1 MKQGVRKAWPSAP
14 MFMRGYMSSWDTN
27 TLQFTCY
34 FSAPR
39 PCFTLKRELTT
50 RLQFAVF
57 SYRSVIFQV
66 GLLQWLHGTPSFA
79 VQLSVWSGR
88 LFIEAKQCCNCWT
101 GKEPVLSRAQETMSI
116 QEGYYTKELKHR
128 QWPSVFLLTLSLH
141 EDDVNCGPCFYFCCL
156 KMLPW
161 EGLKLPFSLLHP

>member
-14 MFMRGYMSSWDTN
+14 MFTRGYMSSWDTN

-50 RLQFAVF
+50 RLQLAVF

-101 GKEPVLSRAQETMSI
+101 GKEPEPCPYKRGITPKSWNTDSGHQSFSWLCLYMRMTWIVVHVFT
-116 QEGYYTKELKHR
+116 
-128 QWPSVFLLTLSLH
+128 SVVSKCSL
-141 EDDVNCGPCFYFCCL
+141 ERV
-156 KMLPW
+156 
-161 EGLKLPFSLLHP
+161 